1 MRFFRWSQVF
11 EDRKVYPYIPVKVRD
26 TEVAYWF
33 WLLFSIA
40 AAFVGLA
47 IMLSAPDGHL
57 KQMLLGLFIAIDGAI
72 SWAVVKIVVHVR
84 LAMYWIIWDSQ
95 NRKKDEYHGQ

>member
-1 MRFFRWSQVF
+1 
-11 EDRKVYPYIPVKVRD
+11 
-26 TEVAYWF
+26 
-33 WLLFSIA
+33 
-40 AAFVGLA
+40 
-47 IMLSAPDGHL
+47 
-57 KQMLLGLFIAIDGAI
+57 MLLGLFIAIDGAI